1 MNEAL
6 LVVGHNH
13 SRTKITRE
21 KIMNLTGIGKVIGF
35 RICEIP
41 KKYQNEFEKPLF
53 NKNGYSFYH
62 FLY

>member
-1 MNEAL
+1 MSEAL

-13 SRTKITRE
+13 SRTKIVRE
-21 KIMNLTGIGKVIGF
+21 KVMNLKGIGKVIGF

-41 KKYQNEFEKPLF
+41 KRYQSEFEKPLF